1 MNAPSPTAY
10 SDHVSEHF
18 EMIRE
23 IIADTTN
30 TDPAEIWPEAFI
42 LEDLNITEDAI
53 KTIVRR
59 INKAFTI
66 TLALA
71 EIIDEFD
78 TLTVQNILNY
88 VEEEI
93 ELG

>member
-1 MNAPSPTAY
+1 MATTQSTS
-10 SDHVSEHF
+10 SDALSEHF
-18 EMIRE
+18 ETIRE

-42 LEDLNITEDAI
+42 LEDLNITEEAVR
-53 KTIVRR
+53 TIVRR
-59 INKAFTI
+59 INKTFVI
-66 TLALA
+66 SLALE
-71 EIIDEFD
+71 EILNEFE

>member
-1 MNAPSPTAY
+1 MASPVLPI
-10 SDHVSEHF
+10 SDQVSEHF

-42 LEDLNITEDAI
+42 LEDLNITEDAVG
-53 KTIVRR
+53 TIVRR
-59 INKAFTI
+59 INKAFSI
-66 TLALA
+66 SLSLEEILA
-71 EIIDEFD
+71 EFE

>member
-1 MNAPSPTAY
+1 MMAQAAPTS
-10 SDHVSEHF
+10 SERVSEHF

-42 LEDLNITEDAI
+42 LEDLNITEDAVQ
-53 KTIVRR
+53 TIVRR
-59 INKAFTI
+59 INKTFTI
-66 TLALA
+66 SLSVK
-71 EIIDEFD
+71 EILDEFE
-78 TLTVQNILNY
+78 TLTVQNLLNY

>member
-1 MNAPSPTAY
+1 MTETSY
-10 SDHVSEHF
+10 SSSSDQVSEHF
-18 EMIRE
+18 EQIRE

-30 TDPAEIWPEAFI
+30 TDPAEIWPEAYL

-53 KTIVRR
+53 KAIVRR
-59 INKAFTI
+59 INKTFTI
-66 TLALA
+66 VLNLQ
-71 EIIDEFD
+71 EIIEEFE
-78 TLTVQNILNY
+78 TVTVQNLLNY

>member
-1 MNAPSPTAY
+1 MIIKTQSASF
-10 SDHVSEHF
+10 DQVSEHF

-42 LEDLNITEDAI
+42 LEDLNITEDAV

-59 INKAFTI
+59 INKAFSI
-66 TLALA
+66 SLAIV
-71 EIIDEFD
+71 EILSEFE
-78 TLTVQNILNY
+78 TLTVQNLLNY

>member
-1 MNAPSPTAY
+1 MIIKTQ
-10 SDHVSEHF
+10 SDNTDQISEHF

-42 LEDLNITEDAI
+42 LEDLNITEDAV

-59 INKAFTI
+59 INKAFGI
-66 TLALA
+66 GLAIV
-71 EIIDEFD
+71 EILREFE
-78 TLTVQNILNY
+78 TLTVQNLLNY

>member
-1 MNAPSPTAY
+1 MSPTVTSTSA
-10 SDHVSEHF
+10 DRVSEHF

-42 LEDLNITEDAI
+42 LEDLNITEDAVQ
-53 KTIVRR
+53 TIIRR
-59 INKAFTI
+59 INKTFAI
-66 TLALA
+66 NLSLE
-71 EIIDEFD
+71 EILDEFE
-78 TLTVQNILNY
+78 TLTVQNLLHY

>member
-1 MNAPSPTAY
+1 MMASPVPPI
-10 SDHVSEHF
+10 SDQVSEHF

-42 LEDLNITEDAI
+42 LEDLNITEDAVG
-53 KTIVRR
+53 TIVRR
-59 INKAFTI
+59 INKAFSI
-66 TLALA
+66 SLSLE
-71 EIIDEFD
+71 EIIDEFE

>member
-1 MNAPSPTAY
+1 MNAPTPTAY

-18 EMIRE
+18 ETIRE

-66 TLALA
+66 TLALE

>member
-1 MNAPSPTAY
+1 MMAQPTPIS

-30 TDPAEIWPEAFI
+30 TDPAEIWPEALI
-42 LEDLNITEDAI
+42 LEDLNITEDAVE
-53 KTIVRR
+53 TIIRR
-59 INKAFTI
+59 INKTFMI
-66 TLALA
+66 DLSIK
-71 EIIDEFD
+71 EILEEFE
-78 TLTVQNILNY
+78 TLTVQNLLHY

>member
-1 MNAPSPTAY
+1 MMAQPAPTT
-10 SDHVSEHF
+10 SDRLSEHF
-18 EMIRE
+18 ETIRE

-42 LEDLNITEDAI
+42 LEDLNITEEAVQ
-53 KTIVRR
+53 TIVRR
-59 INKAFTI
+59 INKTFSI
-66 TLALA
+66 NLSIK
-71 EIIDEFD
+71 EILEEFE
-78 TLTVQNILNY
+78 TLTVQNLFNY